1 MPTQRSRPTRSEP
14 VTVVDAVVRG
24 RELTTRALHRSS
36 AGCSR
41 SGSATR
47 PSRCWRPAARSRS
60 RPRSAT
66 ASTCAS
72 ASATKASRPAG
83 PIAFGFGARADSLR
97 RPLPFDVVFRLEENH
112 WNGTV
117 APQLVVRDV
126 WETDPRYE
134 QLRAELAGQWRA
146 GEDAWTEQAREV
158 FDELGLEPGGTAS
171 RNLLE
176 SERFRELLAAAEPA
190 ALAEAA

>member
-1 MPTQRSRPTRSEP
+1 M
-14 VTVVDAVVRG
+14 RG
-24 RELTTRALHRSS
+24 RELTTELCSELRRLRPFGLGNPAVTLL
-36 AGCSR
+36 APGCEIQE
-41 SGSATR
+41 
-47 PSRCWRPAARSRS
+47 PARVGDGKHLRF
-60 RPRSAT
+60 RVRHEGV
-66 ASTCAS
+66 
-72 ASATKASRPAG
+72 PAG
-83 PIAFGFGARADSLR
+83 GAIAFGQGARADSLR

-134 QLRAELAGQWRA
+134 QLRAQLAGQWRA
-146 GEDAWTEQAREV
+146 GEDAWTEQARGV

-176 SERFRELLAAAEPA
+176 SERFRELLAEAEPA